1 MTPDQLQLARR
12 RLWLGI
18 ANVGFWVLAAGAGLC
33 WLVIDPARAVG
44 LPAFL
49 GICAGAVALQ
59 AVFDFIG
66 GLTLMPGVRQSL
78 VTFLCHWS
86 RGVLTH
92 TLVLAAVGIASVL
105 SLRWTGGFGA
115 GLVLATLALA
125 LGRRLLLRAMGTVAF
140 TEQMP
145 DGETI
150 LTAAVK
156 DPAFTGGIVGFGRR
170 AKSLLPANWMDAVPG
185 TEIAAESCRRR
196 WQIANAL
203 SVRALT
209 LILSWN
215 LLGTFIGTQVFQL
228 AARPPAAALL
238 GHACW
243 MTIWTFASL
252 LVLPS
257 LSRGAIFAADCAA
270 GIPNT
275 TLPHGSRASRIWSAR
290 TAVPTPPCRPFFT
303 QSHRRA
309 SVCASLRIRRAVS
322 SLAILPVTIFSTRGA
337 PSPCSAALFTA
348 TWDGPCYG
356 SFHHPHEA

>member
-1 MTPDQLQLARR
+1 MTPDQSQLARR

-18 ANVGFWVLAAGAGLC
+18 ANVGFWVSAAGAGLC
-33 WLVIDPARAVG
+33 WLVIDPAKAVG
-44 LPAFL
+44 LPLFL
-49 GICAGAVALQ
+49 GVCAGAVALQ

-78 VTFLCHWS
+78 VTFLGHWS

-92 TLVLAAVGIASVL
+92 TLVLAAVGIANVL

-257 LSRGAIFAADCAA
+257 LSRGAVFAADCAA
-270 GIPNT
+270 GDSQHNLTAWITRFANLVGEDGSPNAAVQT
-275 TLPHGSRASRIWSAR
+275 IFYPVPSVGERLRQLAHPSRRFVFGNLARNNLFYSWGTFTLLG
-290 TAVPTPPCRPFFT
+290 
-303 QSHRRA
+303 
-309 SVCASLRIRRAVS
+309 RAVHCNVGR
-322 SLAILPVTIFSTRGA
+322 PVLWVFP
-337 PSPCSAALFTA
+337 PSA
-348 TWDGPCYG
+348 
-356 SFHHPHEA
+356 